1 MKFDHPGAACL
12 AVQAI
17 DILRDDQ
24 IDPAGLLQPR
34 QRVVAATGSRPG
46 HRGPT
51 EEAARPVTPAGAFQV
66 QEVMLPHRLRALP
79 VALPVAIRRNPARR
93 AQPGA
98 GKDHHGTLLQQPPH
112 PIAGPAVESGRVRLD
127 FRTPDVHGGPDYLAR
142 AHGKGRPAPG
152 VDGFG
157 VATAAAATKC
167 HGAVIFR
174 IGICFRDRPV

>member
-79 VALPVAIRRNPARR
+79 VALPNSAVSGLISEPQMSMVAPIILQGRTERGGQRQAWTDSASRRPQLRQSIMAR
-93 AQPGA
+93 
-98 GKDHHGTLLQQPPH
+98 
-112 PIAGPAVESGRVRLD
+112 
-127 FRTPDVHGGPDYLAR
+127 
-142 AHGKGRPAPG
+142 
-152 VDGFG
+152 
-157 VATAAAATKC
+157 
-167 HGAVIFR
+167 
-174 IGICFRDRPV
+174 